1 MNCQLSAKKDKESK
15 NNELHGLPLEK
26 KCFCFLMGCGKQIEL
41 GLEFPGLHS
50 LTQTKKNVNQL
61 EG

>member
-1 MNCQLSAKKDKESK
+1 MNCQLSTNKDKESK
-15 NNELHGLPLEK
+15 ELDGLPLEK

-50 LTQTKKNVNQL
+50 MKQTKKNVNQL